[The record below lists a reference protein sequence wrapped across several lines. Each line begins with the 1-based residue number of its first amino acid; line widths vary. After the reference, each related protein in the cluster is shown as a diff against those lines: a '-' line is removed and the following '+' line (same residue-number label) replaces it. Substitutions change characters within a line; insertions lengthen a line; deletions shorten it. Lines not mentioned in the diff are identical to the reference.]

1 LNDGLKDGLS
11 PKKLPI
17 LEKGKKYTSTQK
29 LKKKKKLQ
37 IEKKSTHNDEVKP

>member
-29 LKKKKKLQ
+29 LKKKKLQ
-37 IEKKSTHNDEVKP
+37 IEKKSTHNVEVKP

>member
-17 LEKGKKYTSTQK
+17 LEKDKKYTSTQK

-37 IEKKSTHNDEVKP
+37 IKKKSIHNVEVKP